1 MKIKLKNPLPT
12 LSRITFLASSLLLSS
27 QAMAKVNIFACEPEW
42 ASLAKEIGGNHVKV
56 KSATTGLQDPH
67 HIQARPSLLARAR
80 RADMLF
86 CTGAELEVGWLPV
99 LLQKTGNPK
108 IQPGQPG
115 YFMATSV
122 VSLLDKPSKLDRS
135 QGDIHAA
142 GNPHIQTDPRRIA
155 KVAQAFS
162 SRLQQLDPAH
172 ASEYAKNYDSFKQRW
187 NKAMQDWQQQAKAL
201 RGKPIIVQHKSWVYL
216 ENWLGLKEIATLE
229 VKPGVP
235 ATTSHLSQVLRQA
248 KAQHASAIIYA
259 AYQSPRAAQWLS
271 GKSGIP
277 AVKLPFTVGGAAAAK
292 DLFGLFDD
300 TIKQLTRVIR

>member
-1 MKIKLKNPLPT
+1 MKFNLKN
-12 LSRITFLASSLLLSS
+12 LSRVTLLTASVLISN
-27 QAMAKVNIFACEPEW
+27 QVMAKVNIFACEPEW
-42 ASLAKEIGGNHVKV
+42 ASLAQEIGGNNVNV

-86 CTGAELEVGWLPV
+86 CTGAELEIGWLPV

-115 YFMATSV
+115 YFMATSFV
-122 VSLLDKPSKLDRS
+122 RLLEKPTKLDRS

-162 SRLQQLDPAH
+162 ARLQQLDPSH
-172 ASEYAKNYDSFKQRW
+172 AGDYAKNYDNFKQRW
-187 NKAMQDWQQQAKAL
+187 GKAMQGWQQHAKNL
-201 RGKPIIVQHKSWVYL
+201 RGKAIIVQHKSWVYL
-216 ENWLGLKEIATLE
+216 EDWLGLKEIATLE

-235 ATTSHLSQVLRQA
+235 ATTSHLSQVLTQA

-259 AYQSPRAAQWLS
+259 AYQSPRSAHWLS
-271 GKSGIP
+271 NKSGIP
-277 AVKLPFTVGGAAAAK
+277 AIKLPFTVGGTPQAK
-292 DLFGLFDD
+292 DLFSLFDD
-300 TIKQLTRVIR
+300 TISRLTRVIK